1 MKNGYDDYMQ
11 GREGRSGRGWA
22 GLIVQVR
29 KKNEYRDRG
38 KLTAGGRRGKAG
50 EEKREDE
57 TSP

>member
-1 MKNGYDDYMQ
+1 MQ

-29 KKNEYRDRG
+29 KKDEYRDRG